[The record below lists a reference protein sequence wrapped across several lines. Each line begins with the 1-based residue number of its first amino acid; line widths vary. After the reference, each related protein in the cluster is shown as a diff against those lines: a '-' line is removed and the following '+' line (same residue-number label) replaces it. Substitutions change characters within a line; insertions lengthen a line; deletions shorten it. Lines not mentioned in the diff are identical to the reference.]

1 MCMEKQEKKDKKI
14 LTDNHLVT
22 VNKRECSFEGLVSQL
37 EKGEDGIYNLITEN
51 KNTIFQPKISITPHD
66 LETIPYLRQL
76 REAIENWERALKKA
90 SGREAFI
97 IKKALIEMRKEQYII
112 KQAYQ
117 KPVIP
122 CKLTRN
128 IRHYLPI
135 DDKSK
140 LQIRSGLSPLIKID
154 GISLMDPNVIK
165 AILNNYSTLK
175 EDTYGQFNG
184 DIWYLLKTFEDT
196 CDEALEDFPIY
207 QTILELKIDK
217 EQNQTI
223 QDTLR
228 QKFGETYSIEYISNL
243 WRNKIPNLIAT
254 KAKENFLIWYYKKN
268 NFPMKKC
275 TKCGQI
281 KPANNAFFSKNNTSK
296 DQFYS
301 ICKKCRNIKYR
312 KKV

>member
-1 MCMEKQEKKDKKI
+1 MEKQEKKDKKI
-14 LTDNHLVT
+14 LTDNRLVT

-76 REAIENWERALKKA
+76 REAIENWEHALKKA

-254 KAKENFLIWYYKKN
+254 KAKENFLTWYYKKN